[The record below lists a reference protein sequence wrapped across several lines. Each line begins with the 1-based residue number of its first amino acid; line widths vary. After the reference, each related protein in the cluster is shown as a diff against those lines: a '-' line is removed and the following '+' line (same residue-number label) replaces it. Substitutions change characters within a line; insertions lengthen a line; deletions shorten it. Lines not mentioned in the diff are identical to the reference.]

1 MSRRIRRTPYTS
13 CVEKSGISG
22 FTVVNHTLL
31 PKAFQHTTIEDYY
44 HLRENVQIWDVGCQR
59 QVQIKGPDSAFLVQK
74 ITPRDLRSTVI
85 GECLYVPLINND
97 GKISKKEIE
106 KQRDFMVQSMDLN
119 GDKMVSTQELIK
131 RHAKRADF
139 FAKRMIKKLDS
150 NGDGSLSFSELKKS
164 QQWKLER
171 MFYRLDKNNDGF
183 ISKEEAQTARKNM
196 LKR

>member
-1 MSRRIRRTPYTS
+1 MSKKLKFS
-13 CVEKSGISG
+13 VA
-22 FTVVNHTLL
+22 LL
-31 PKAFQHTTIEDYY
+31 ALLSTGNTTIAKNFNSMKI
-44 HLRENVQIWDVGCQR
+44 LNPPTFENLD
-59 QVQIKGPDSAFLVQK
+59 
-74 ITPRDLRSTVI
+74 
-85 GECLYVPLINND
+85 INND

-119 GDKMVSTQELIK
+119 GDKLVSTQELIK

>member
-1 MSRRIRRTPYTS
+1 MSKKLKFS
-13 CVEKSGISG
+13 VA
-22 FTVVNHTLL
+22 LL
-31 PKAFQHTTIEDYY
+31 ALLSTGNTTIAKNFNSMKI
-44 HLRENVQIWDVGCQR
+44 LNPPTFENLD
-59 QVQIKGPDSAFLVQK
+59 
-74 ITPRDLRSTVI
+74 
-85 GECLYVPLINND
+85 INND

>member
-1 MSRRIRRTPYTS
+1 MSKKLKFS
-13 CVEKSGISG
+13 VA
-22 FTVVNHTLL
+22 LL
-31 PKAFQHTTIEDYY
+31 ALLSIGNTAIAKNLNKMKILNPPTF
-44 HLRENVQIWDVGCQR
+44 ENLD
-59 QVQIKGPDSAFLVQK
+59 
-74 ITPRDLRSTVI
+74 
-85 GECLYVPLINND
+85 INND

-150 NGDGSLSFSELKKS
+150 NGDGSLSFSEFKKS

>member
-74 ITPRDLRSTVI
+74 ITPRDLRSTVV
-85 GECLYVPLINND
+85 GECLYVPLIND
-97 GKISKKEIE
+97 GERSMSKSFRSQIIKLYE
-106 KQRDFMVQSMDLN
+106 
-119 GDKMVSTQELIK
+119 ELILGRYPNIYALEGRVESRYNK
-131 RHAKRADF
+131 
-139 FAKRMIKKLDS
+139 MIEIITL
-150 NGDGSLSFSELKKS
+150 
-164 QQWKLER
+164 
-171 MFYRLDKNNDGF
+171 
-183 ISKEEAQTARKNM
+183 
-196 LKR
+196 

>member
-1 MSRRIRRTPYTS
+1 MSKKLKFS
-13 CVEKSGISG
+13 VA
-22 FTVVNHTLL
+22 LL
-31 PKAFQHTTIEDYY
+31 ALLSTGNTTIAKNFNSMKILNPPTFE
-44 HLRENVQIWDVGCQR
+44 HLD
-59 QVQIKGPDSAFLVQK
+59 
-74 ITPRDLRSTVI
+74 
-85 GECLYVPLINND
+85 INND
-97 GKISKKEIE
+97 GKLSKKEIE

>member
-1 MSRRIRRTPYTS
+1 MSKKLKFS
-13 CVEKSGISG
+13 VA
-22 FTVVNHTLL
+22 LL
-31 PKAFQHTTIEDYY
+31 ALLSTGNTTIAKNFNSMKILNPPTFE
-44 HLRENVQIWDVGCQR
+44 HLD
-59 QVQIKGPDSAFLVQK
+59 
-74 ITPRDLRSTVI
+74 
-85 GECLYVPLINND
+85 INND
-97 GKISKKEIE
+97 GKLSKKEIE

-171 MFYRLDKNNDGF
+171 MFYRLDENNDGF
-183 ISKEEAQTARKNM
+183 ISKEESQTARKNM

>member
-1 MSRRIRRTPYTS
+1 MSKKLKLS
-13 CVEKSGISG
+13 AA
-22 FTVVNHTLL
+22 LL
-31 PKAFQHTTIEDYY
+31 VLLSTGNTAIAKNFNSIKILNPPTF
-44 HLRENVQIWDVGCQR
+44 ENLDV
-59 QVQIKGPDSAFLVQK
+59 
-74 ITPRDLRSTVI
+74 
-85 GECLYVPLINND
+85 NND
-97 GKISKKEIE
+97 GKLSKKEIE
-106 KQRDFMVQSMDLN
+106 KQRDFMVESMDLN

-171 MFYRLDKNNDGF
+171 MFYRLDENNDGF
-183 ISKEEAQTARKNM
+183 ISKEEAQTAKKKM

>member
-1 MSRRIRRTPYTS
+1 MSKKLKFS
-13 CVEKSGISG
+13 VA
-22 FTVVNHTLL
+22 LL
-31 PKAFQHTTIEDYY
+31 ALLSTGNTTIAKNFNSMKI
-44 HLRENVQIWDVGCQR
+44 LNPPTFENLD
-59 QVQIKGPDSAFLVQK
+59 
-74 ITPRDLRSTVI
+74 
-85 GECLYVPLINND
+85 INND

-150 NGDGSLSFSELKKS
+150 NGDGSLSFSEFKKS
-164 QQWKLER
+164 KQWKLER

-183 ISKEEAQTARKNM
+183 ISKEESQTARKNM

>member
-1 MSRRIRRTPYTS
+1 MSKKLKFS
-13 CVEKSGISG
+13 VA
-22 FTVVNHTLL
+22 LL
-31 PKAFQHTTIEDYY
+31 ALLSIGNTAIAKNF
-44 HLRENVQIWDVGCQR
+44 N
-59 QVQIKGPDSAFLVQK
+59 SMK
-74 ITPRDLRSTVI
+74 ILNPPIFESLD
-85 GECLYVPLINND
+85 INND

-139 FAKRMIKKLDS
+139 FAKRMIKKFDS
-150 NGDGSLSFSELKKS
+150 NGDVSLSYSELKKR
-164 QQWKLER
+164 QQWKLVR
-171 MFYRLDKNNDGF
+171 MLYRWVENNDRF

>member
-1 MSRRIRRTPYTS
+1 MSKKLKFS
-13 CVEKSGISG
+13 VA
-22 FTVVNHTLL
+22 LL
-31 PKAFQHTTIEDYY
+31 ALLSTGNTTIAKNFNSMKILNPPTFE
-44 HLRENVQIWDVGCQR
+44 HLDM
-59 QVQIKGPDSAFLVQK
+59 
-74 ITPRDLRSTVI
+74 
-85 GECLYVPLINND
+85 NND
-97 GKISKKEIE
+97 GKLSKKEIE

-171 MFYRLDKNNDGF
+171 MFYRLDINNDGF